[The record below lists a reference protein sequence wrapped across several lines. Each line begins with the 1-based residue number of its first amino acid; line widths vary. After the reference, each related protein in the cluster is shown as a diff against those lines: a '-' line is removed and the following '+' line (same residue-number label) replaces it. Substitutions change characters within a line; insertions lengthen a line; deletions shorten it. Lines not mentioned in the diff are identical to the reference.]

1 MTLTEFWER
10 FGQQFEALPER
21 LGGHIGLSLAALV
34 VGILMSVP
42 LGIFIYNRPK
52 AESFFMTMASI
63 IQTIPGL
70 ALLAIM
76 VFAFGGIGWLPA
88 CIALILYSILPM
100 LRNTVTGMQGVDAA
114 YIEAAR
120 GIGMDNQQMLLSVQL
135 PLALP
140 SIVSGIRTASVWV
153 VGAATLAQ
161 PVGAVSLG
169 NYIFVGLQTLNFIS
183 IFFGCLFSALLALAF
198 DQLLR
203 GLEVAAQKR
212 NFKLAVVIGALVVGL
227 AVTPLWLPRLTASTN
242 SRVTA
247 GGKDDPADGD
257 TFDQPIVVA
266 SKNFSES
273 YILMELIKERLE
285 EQGLPTTTRDGMGSA
300 LVFKALCGG
309 DIDCYVDYTGTI
321 WSNYM
326 KRKDSAVPVAML
338 VEVASYLKSEYDV
351 ISLGSLGFSNDYVFM
366 MRKDDAV
373 ARGIETLADL
383 AKHAPELKIAAD
395 IEFFGRPEW
404 SKVRDAYGVEFKE
417 KITMEPTLMYGAID
431 NKNVDVIVAF
441 RTDGRTVSLSV
452 IEDPKAALPPYDGVL
467 LVSERLAKSHK
478 AMKALRPLVQSISS
492 EKMREANA
500 MVDVDDQPIGETA
513 EWLLQW
519 MFPAPATN

>member
-1 MTLTEFWER
+1 MTFAEFWDK
-10 FGQQFEALPER
+10 FGQQFETLPER
-21 LGGHIGLSLAALV
+21 LGGHIGLSLAALIA
-34 VGILMSVP
+34 GILISVP

-52 AESFFMTMASI
+52 AETFFMTLASI

-120 GIGMDNQQMLLSVQL
+120 GIGMDNQQMLFSVQL

-140 SIVSGIRTASVWV
+140 SIVSGVRTASVWV

-169 NYIFVGLQTLNFIS
+169 NYIFVGLQTLNFVS

-203 GLEVAAQKR
+203 GLEIAAQKR
-212 NFKLAVVIGALVVGL
+212 NLRLAVVIGALVAGL
-227 AVTPLWLPRLTASTN
+227 AITPLLLPRLTAPNN
-242 SRVTA
+242 SRIA
-247 GGKDDPADGD
+247 NNDEQELED
-257 TFDQPIVVA
+257 FDRFDEPIVVA

-273 YILMELIKERLE
+273 YILMELIKNRLE
-285 EQGLPTTTRDGMGSA
+285 EQGLPVKTRDGMGSA
-300 LVFKALCGG
+300 LVFKALCDG

-326 KRKDSAVPVAML
+326 ERTDSAVPVEML
-338 VEVASYLKSEYDV
+338 VEVASFLYQDYGV

-366 MRKDDAV
+366 MRKEGAA
-373 ARGIETLADL
+373 ARGIKTLADL
-383 AKHAPELKIAAD
+383 AGHSSELKIAAD
-395 IEFFGRPEW
+395 IEFFDRPEW
-404 SKVRDAYGVEFKE
+404 PKVRDAYGIEFKE
-417 KITMEPTLMYGAID
+417 RLTMEPTLMYGAID

-441 RTDGRTVSLSV
+441 RTDGRTVNLSV
-452 IEDPKAALPPYDGVL
+452 IDDPKAALPPYDGVL
-467 LVSERLAKSHK
+467 LVTKRLAKSHK
-478 AMKALRPLVQSISS
+478 AMKALRPLIQAISS
-492 EKMREANA
+492 ERMREANA
-500 MVDVDDQPIGETA
+500 MVDVDDQPIDETA
-513 EWLLQW
+513 NWLMQW
-519 MFPAPATN
+519 VFPGLNE